1 MILKCR
7 WLNFTE
13 NYCTF
18 IKICF
23 KIQSFKLIQSRQMK
37 NHHAAISLA
46 LATAFVAPM
55 GYSLAQTTTVP
66 SAVKSAIPTTTTV
79 PSAVKSVVP
88 TATPANVKP
97 VTATTTAPTAVKSTV
112 PATTTAV
119 IKAGTVFTG
128 KLVKKIS
135 TGNARNDDKFT
146 LKVSTPLFGG
156 NPLLKGAIIEGHVED
171 VVKAQRGKKASL
183 HLVFDDIIF
192 KNKQGQFI
200 DATLVN
206 TKLEKQTQGTLLR
219 NVAILTAG
227 AVAGHYLGQKAGL
240 PTGTGVTSAAAFV
253 LTSPGGEVVINK
265 GTDFKLKLN
274 KDLVVKNAMVKK

>member
-1 MILKCR
+1 
-7 WLNFTE
+7 LNFTE

-23 KIQSFKLIQSRQMK
+23 KIQTFKLIQSRQMK
-37 NHHAAISLA
+37 KHHAAISLT
-46 LATAFVAPM
+46 LATALVAPM

-66 SAVKSAIPTTTTV
+66 SAVKSI
-79 PSAVKSVVP
+79 VP
-88 TATPANVKP
+88 TATPAKVKP
-97 VTATTTAPTAVKSTV
+97 VTATTTAPAAVKSTV

-128 KLVKKIS
+128 KLTKKIS
-135 TGNARNDDKFT
+135 SGNAHNNDKFT

>member
-1 MILKCR
+1 
-7 WLNFTE
+7 
-13 NYCTF
+13 
-18 IKICF
+18 
-23 KIQSFKLIQSRQMK
+23 MK
-37 NHHAAISLA
+37 KHHAAISLT
-46 LATAFVAPM
+46 LATAFLAPM
-55 GYSLAQTTTVP
+55 GYCLAQ
-66 SAVKSAIPTTTTV
+66 TTTV

-112 PATTTAV
+112 PATTTAA

-128 KLVKKIS
+128 KLTKKIS
-135 TGNARNDDKFT
+135 SGTVHNNDKFT
-146 LKVSTPLFGG
+146 LKVSTPLLGG
-156 NPLLKGAIIEGHVED
+156 NPLLKGAIIEGHIED

-192 KNKQGQFI
+192 KNKQSQFI

-206 TKLEKQTQGTLLR
+206 TKLEKQTQGTFLR

>member
-1 MILKCR
+1 
-7 WLNFTE
+7 
-13 NYCTF
+13 
-18 IKICF
+18 
-23 KIQSFKLIQSRQMK
+23 MK
-37 NHHAAISLA
+37 KHHAAISLT
-46 LATAFVAPM
+46 LATAFLAPM
-55 GYSLAQTTTVP
+55 SYCLAQTTTVP
-66 SAVKSAIPTTTTV
+66 SAVKSI
-79 PSAVKSVVP
+79 VP

-97 VTATTTAPTAVKSTV
+97 VTATTTAPAAVKSTV
-112 PATTTAV
+112 PATATG

-128 KLVKKIS
+128 KLTKKIS
-135 TGNARNDDKFT
+135 SGTAHDNDKFT
-146 LKVSTPLFGG
+146 LKVSTPLLGG
-156 NPLLKGAIIEGHVED
+156 NPLLKGAIIEGHIEG
-171 VVKAQRGKKASL
+171 VVKAQRGKKATL

-192 KNKQGQFI
+192 KNKQSQFI

-274 KDLVVKNAMVKK
+274 KDLVVKNAMVNK